1 MNKFLPPRVY
11 DRSETDFGHMGL
23 GVLKD
28 AISCESYEEDNGEF
42 TLTLKYPVSGNKSQH
57 LKGENIIKAW
67 ASEELGE
74 QLFRIVGV
82 EKVIKGIMTIKAN
95 HITYDLQE
103 NFVENVAVIAQTCDY
118 AIKELFRVCAYNHP
132 FTGSSNIENPN
143 NFGLERVNPYEA
155 IKGTKGSLCD
165 TYGNG
170 PKVIRD
176 NFHISV
182 NKSRGENRG
191 VLIAYGKNLTGF
203 TSNDD
208 WYEVVT
214 CIYPFAKFT
223 DPDTH
228 EEKILTLPE
237 KYVYS
242 PYKDNYRNLKI
253 LPMDFSNH
261 EVSNADQ
268 LRKVTEDYFKTSKC
282 DIPKVNYKVN
292 FVLLSQ
298 TEQYKNYKLLEKVQ
312 MGDTVMVRDYRF
324 NLDITAEVI
333 KTKHCSLTHKMISCE
348 LGNFK
353 FSLTNI
359 MNDLEK
365 NQEQIQNRVNKIKVT
380 MDQELGEMKMTFED
394 TSKGLQNQ
402 ITANT
407 NELKVKISAGEANS
421 IIQQNP
427 GSVQIG
433 FNGINDVIRM
443 IPEGMRVNHGNNY
456 SLLSGN
462 GIMRYNGST
471 QREYHYLTHVVGATC
486 SGDPNSDISVQL
498 PDEFR
503 NTDFRAYATL
513 SDTWESSW
521 DYGEPWVLQRMVAY
535 VSGYD
540 RANARISVKG
550 YRVDKNYSTGGYRR
564 KPIACMII
572 VIV

>member
-28 AISCESYEEDNGEF
+28 AISCEPYEEDNGEF
-42 TLTLKYPVSGNKSQH
+42 TLTLKYPVSGTKSQF

-103 NFVENVAVIAQTCDY
+103 NFVEKVAVIAQTCDY
-118 AIKELFRVCAYNHP
+118 AIKELLRVCAYNHP

-182 NKSRGENRG
+182 NKSRGADRG

-214 CIYPFAKFT
+214 CIYPFSKLT

-261 EVSNADQ
+261 EVENADQ

-333 KTKHCSLTHKMISCE
+333 KTKHCSLTHKMTSCE

-365 NQEQIQNRVNKIKVT
+365 NQEQVQDRVNKIKVT
-380 MDQELGEMKMTFED
+380 MDQEIGEMKMTFED

-433 FNGINDVIRM
+433 FNGINDVIKM

-462 GIMRYNGST
+462 GLMRYNGST
-471 QREYHYLTHVVGATC
+471 QREYHYLTHVVGVTC
-486 SGDPNSDISVQL
+486 SGDPNSDVSVQL

-535 VSGYD
+535 VSSYD

-550 YRVDKNYSTGGYRR
+550 YRVDKNYSSGDYRR
-564 KPIACMII
+564 KPIACMVI